1 VKRRRFR
8 VRSLL
13 LAWSAYWLALIVVG
27 LSPAIAAIWRLS
39 RAGPGHGN
47 VNAGISDTAG
57 MYATVVQN
65 GVTTYSG
72 SVSMLTVILLLALPP
87 LVMWAV
93 FLLAAPRTINAGES
107 AFGNTTAAQ
116 LNAGESRFFGSSS
129 STSKRETR
137 EGS

>member
-1 VKRRRFR
+1 MKLRRFR
-8 VRSLL
+8 VRNLL
-13 LAWSAYWLALIVVG
+13 LAWAAYWLALIVVG
-27 LSPAIAAIWRLS
+27 LSPAITAIWRVA

-47 VNAGISDTAG
+47 VNAGFSDASG

-65 GVTTYSG
+65 GATTYSS

-87 LVMWAV
+87 LMMWAV
-93 FLLAAPRTINAGES
+93 FLLVAPRTINADES
-107 AFGNTTAAQ
+107 AFGKTTDQ
-116 LNAGESRFFGSSS
+116 LNAGETRFFGSSR